1 MNDTKIILSDLSMQD
16 VNIILA
22 GLGELPLKASVELWM
37 RVKQQGEAQL
47 KAQQSVD
54 TVEEVV

>member
-1 MNDTKIILSDLSMQD
+1 MNDTKITLSDLSMQD
-16 VNIILA
+16 VNMILA

-47 KAQQSVD
+47 KQEPVAPGLD
-54 TVEEVV
+54 E

>member
-16 VNIILA
+16 VNMILA

-54 TVEEVV
+54 TVEKVV

>member
-16 VNIILA
+16 VNMILA

-37 RVKQQGEAQL
+37 RVKQQGETQL
-47 KAQQSVD
+47 KQGQATS
-54 TVEEVV
+54 EE

>member
-16 VNIILA
+16 VNMILA

-37 RVKQQGEAQL
+37 RIKQQGEAQL
-47 KAQQSVD
+47 KQEPVAPA
-54 TVEEVV
+54 EPG

>member
-1 MNDTKIILSDLSMQD
+1 MQDQIKLNLTDLSAQD
-16 VNIILA
+16 VNLILA

-47 KAQQSVD
+47 KAPAQD
-54 TVEEVV
+54 E

>member
-16 VNIILA
+16 VNVILA

-37 RVKQQGEAQL
+37 RVKQQGEAQI

>member
-16 VNIILA
+16 VNMILA

>member
-16 VNIILA
+16 VNMILA

-47 KAQQSVD
+47 KQEPVAAGLD
-54 TVEEVV
+54 E

>member
-16 VNIILA
+16 VNVILA

-37 RVKQQGEAQL
+37 RVKQQGEVQL